1 MDYTPNDAGNPAAR
15 YTYLQSS
22 DEQQANNN
30 ATAQPG
36 PSRLPQ
42 LDGYQPHP
50 ATPLPH
56 YGQVGAFSGYP
67 DAAVSSQPG
76 YHHQPPTP
84 PGHEDDVQKL
94 LDWHAQQHAQHQ
106 ASEQVPR
113 TIDPNGY
120 ANRHNYA
127 GSFNPP
133 QAPLPDAAPAYRYS
147 NTFGIPMRQA
157 KPYGFGQH
165 QYQRPPSPDL
175 QQARASLEQLR
186 QQALDNPK
194 MPNLD
199 DRRSFSYTADPD
211 HIDMSP
217 STLALLHEV
226 TSPQPPIQQS
236 PTHTLS
242 QQPRPVT
249 PPHHYAPTL
258 ANAAIGPSPGHD
270 GITPIDEE
278 TIRKQQEYVKNA
290 QRSAER
296 RRQKKLSSASSKAGS
311 MAPPQAVLSTKRK
324 RSTKKSTGSTS
335 TPGPK
340 RRKPL
345 VMQHG
350 LPDADE
356 MYAPHHGGLAHA
368 PTHDQDN
375 SGFGILYPVHQPQAG
390 PTNFMPSYAPIFNT
404 SIFDVPRNQRLLS
417 PPEPAPPARIDWDTQ
432 PQDITANYAD
442 YKWSVILFQLHKA
455 CGFEFAESWLDNLV
469 QTNNLGPPSHRWHAH
484 SSRGFIQDGDA
495 LSFIALHNAADP
507 FEWGLSPTSTT
518 SIGVYGRFWQ
528 DRDEMIWRTFAP
540 GFSSL
545 LDYCQHM
552 GGISVKQTWKF
563 DNPKASERRFH
574 RAYWL
579 SARMQPTKDLLHH
592 SGMET
597 GEMLVEMYDDGFEV
611 SEKDLRSEKDWNRTE
626 EQSQD
631 AWNAVLEKNEEI
643 GDVLDGGARF
653 EHVFIGSTEVDN
665 L

>member
-133 QAPLPDAAPAYRYS
+133 QAPLPDAAP
-147 NTFGIPMRQA
+147 
-157 KPYGFGQH
+157 
-165 QYQRPPSPDL
+165 
-175 QQARASLEQLR
+175 
-186 QQALDNPK
+186 
-194 MPNLD
+194 
-199 DRRSFSYTADPD
+199 
-211 HIDMSP
+211 
-217 STLALLHEV
+217 
-226 TSPQPPIQQS
+226 
-236 PTHTLS
+236 
-242 QQPRPVT
+242 PRPVT